1 MSKTAVLDQPV
12 IAPLETRSRA
22 RLEELKSNR
31 ERLLSEAQ
39 RQLAALD
46 GAIAELTNLL
56 EPPVADQNGAK
67 EPGEGT

>member
-1 MSKTAVLDQPV
+1 MTRTTVVEQPV
-12 IAPLETRSRA
+12 IAPLEERTRA

-46 GAIAELTNLL
+46 GAIAELSALL
-56 EPPVADQNGAK
+56 DPPSPNGR
-67 EPGEGT
+67 EDSSGDVT

>member
-12 IAPLETRSRA
+12 IAPLEERTRA
-22 RLEELKSNR
+22 RLEELKNNR

-46 GAIAELTNLL
+46 GAIAEIAALL
-56 EPPVADQNGAK
+56 EPPAADQNGAT
-67 EPGEGT
+67 EPGG